1 MAPDPTASFR
11 EREAES
17 IFASEPR
24 VPRTGS
30 TIFGESNAF
39 VASRLRELWPRRSD
53 QFHVVQ
59 KKIWK
64 AIEPYDWKEVWAV
77 EFNNKVLAM
86 LNTVSCFYVGGVF
99 RRAVKLTDSG
109 FGALN
114 VLMPSIVGSTLFGA
128 FFHTQTA
135 LSPITCDIGDEHHSQ
150 AVLEST
156 AAHLITSF
164 WYPLIFTS
172 VSAVYFASRL
182 NTFPLPDDL
191 VQSASSRRYILDT
204 ILRPA
209 LLKNRK
215 GLLLNVVLNALA
227 VAALTTMESRQ
238 LKMVH
243 ANLVTTLRQ
252 EAAELEGAQ
261 PLRKVYHG

>member
-77 EFNNKVLAM
+77 EFNNKVLAV

-99 RRAVKLTDSG
+99 RRAVKLTGSG

-114 VLMPSIVGSTLFGA
+114 VLMPSIVGSV
-128 FFHTQTA
+128 
-135 LSPITCDIGDEHHSQ
+135 GDS
-150 AVLEST
+150 
-156 AAHLITSF
+156 ITS
-164 WYPLIFTS
+164 PTITNSFTPS
-172 VSAVYFASRL
+172 
-182 NTFPLPDDL
+182 
-191 VQSASSRRYILDT
+191 LDT
-204 ILRPA
+204 LRR
-209 LLKNRK
+209 LLPHPDRP
-215 GLLLNVVLNALA
+215 LA
-227 VAALTTMESRQ
+227 
-238 LKMVH
+238 H
-243 ANLVTTLRQ
+243 HLRHW
-252 EAAELEGAQ
+252 
-261 PLRKVYHG
+261 R